1 MFWKLSDMDKS
12 KFVNRKTKKVDKVD
26 LNPSCFAFV
35 GDIEDTSTWKL
46 PIRILGDE
54 RRTVNHI
61 KSALARFDETKGIP
75 DEHRRDVW
83 FTIRGAALAHG
94 LQVPVKTF
102 ATASA
107 QKADVKVEV
116 KAQQINEDKSAHAAI
131 AAAIAEAD
139 ALSEK
144 MLRKL
149 GLE

>member
-54 RRTVNHI
+54 RKTFNHI

-75 DEHRRDVW
+75 EAERPFVW
-83 FTIRGAALAHG
+83 FTLFGAAKALGIDVERRQFTRLVAETPKAETLAVE
-94 LQVPVKTF
+94 LDDKP
-102 ATASA
+102 
-107 QKADVKVEV
+107 KAVDREL
-116 KAQQINEDKSAHAAI
+116 
-131 AAAIAEAD
+131 AAAIADAD
-139 ALSEK
+139 RRADEFLK
-144 MLRKL
+144 RL